1 MTACNMNNE
10 KIIKG
15 SVGEELT
22 CNYLMSRGYRIAARN
37 YRSKFGEIDIIAC
50 NERCIAFVEVK
61 TRNKNPLNR
70 PCMAVNRSKRMKIMK
85 TAYMYLQENKVNLMP
100 RFDISEVY
108 LMNNTHRLH
117 HIDYMEGAFIQE
129 GDYAYF

>member
-22 CNYLMSRGYRIAARN
+22 CKYLMSKGYRIAARN
-37 YRSKFGEIDIIAC
+37 YRSKFGEIDIIAF
-50 NERCIAFVEVK
+50 NGQSIAFVEVK
-61 TRNKNPLNR
+61 TRNENPLNR
-70 PCMAVNRSKRMKIMK
+70 PCMAVNKNKRMRIMK
-85 TAYMYLQENKVNLMP
+85 TAYMYLQENKINLMP

-117 HIDYMEGAFIQE
+117 HINYMERAFIQE
-129 GDYAYF
+129 DDYAYF

>member
-1 MTACNMNNE
+1 MNKE

-22 CNYLMSRGYRIAARN
+22 CKYLMSKGYRIAARN

-61 TRNKNPLNR
+61 TRKKGSLAR
-70 PCMAVNRSKRMKIMK
+70 PSEFVDTRKQKRILK
-85 TAYMYLQENKVNLMP
+85 TAKIYLSENPSELQP
-100 RFDISEVY
+100 RFDVIEVTY
-108 LMNNTHRLH
+108 KGNEFEIE
-117 HIDYMEGAFIQE
+117 HIENAFGE
-129 GDYAYF
+129 

>member
-1 MTACNMNNE
+1 MNKE

-22 CNYLMSRGYRIAARN
+22 CKYLMSKGYRIAARN

-117 HIDYMEGAFIQE
+117 HIDYA
-129 GDYAYF
+129 